1 MRHNP
6 GNRDLAAYL
15 KTLTFQALTEFC
27 ELARLDDGCR
37 TIDLRD
43 RKQVDV

>member
-1 MRHNP
+1 MKKNP

-15 KTLTFQALTEFC
+15 KTLSFHELSEFC
-27 ELARLDDGCR
+27 ELARLDQGCR

-43 RKQVDV
+43 RKQVDA